1 MRPKHL
7 CTENHNVSQ
16 LHIFCL
22 LSSRLPKLFYTT
34 QDTSENISTW
44 YTLLEMGHMII
55 LWRVKRYVFIQARD
69 VTLWH
74 ASIQNLSAWNDWTND
89 VTKIVYFPTMRHLA
103 SVSTLPSTTPGVT
116 LTTLLLRC
124 QPYCTLPQPYF
135 PPPLSISHYPIHLTS
150 Q

>member
-22 LSSRLPKLFYTT
+22 LSSILPKFFYTT

-44 YTLLEMGHMII
+44 FTLLEMGHMII

-69 VTLWH
+69 VTLRH
-74 ASIQNLSAWNDWTND
+74 ASIQNLSPRNDWTND
-89 VTKIVYFPTMRHLA
+89 VTK
-103 SVSTLPSTTPGVT
+103 
-116 LTTLLLRC
+116 
-124 QPYCTLPQPYF
+124 
-135 PPPLSISHYPIHLTS
+135 
-150 Q
+150 